1 MRWDLLLDKISCETV
16 GIIILLTVSNFEARQ
31 QDVVSTSTFITQKYL
46 KYKINNQNFDEYI
59 LCGLYKRLYN
69 SISAITRHDYHGYIN
84 NIQDNTQNV

>member
-16 GIIILLTVSNFEARQ
+16 GIIILLTVSNFEDRQ
-31 QDVVSTSTFITQKYL
+31 QDVVSTSTLTQKYL

>member
-31 QDVVSTSTFITQKYL
+31 QDVVSTSTLTQKYL

>member
-31 QDVVSTSTFITQKYL
+31 QDVVSTSTLTQKYL

-69 SISAITRHDYHGYIN
+69 SISAITRHDYHDYIN